1 MACTYRHLSARGN
14 SRALFVIAFWDQNKL
29 IMEIIARAF
38 RNVNCFSDLF
48 DFRLFQQNTKTQTRI
63 ICEILSYN

>member
-1 MACTYRHLSARGN
+1 MACTDRHLSARGN

-48 DFRLFQQNTKTQTRI
+48 DFRLF
-63 ICEILSYN
+63 